1 MTLFSDKPRSER
13 GKAFKQNR
21 LDRQERQ
28 SKRFPWLMPAI
39 VVLAVVIVV
48 TGIVI
53 AAALGK
59 LF

>member
-1 MTLFSDKPRSER
+1 MTLFSDKPRGER
-13 GKAFKQNR
+13 DKAFKQDR
-21 LDRQERQ
+21 LDRQDRQ

-39 VVLAVVIVV
+39 VVLAIIIVA
-48 TGIVI
+48 TGLII

>member
-21 LDRQERQ
+21 LDRQDRQ
-28 SKRFPWLMPAI
+28 SKRFPWLMPTI
-39 VVLAVVIVV
+39 VVLAIVIVV
-48 TGIVI
+48 TGVII
-53 AAALGK
+53 AAVLGK

>member
-13 GKAFKQNR
+13 GKILKQNR
-21 LDRQERQ
+21 LDSQDRQ

-39 VVLAVVIVV
+39 VVLAIVIVV
-48 TGIVI
+48 TGVII
-53 AAALGK
+53 AAVLGK

>member
-13 GKAFKQNR
+13 GKVLKQDR
-21 LDRQERQ
+21 LDRQDRQ

-39 VVLAVVIVV
+39 VVVAVLIVGTGLVLA
-48 TGIVI
+48 
-53 AAALGK
+53 AMLGR

>member
-13 GKAFKQNR
+13 GKAFKQDR
-21 LDRQERQ
+21 LDRQDRQ
-28 SKRFPWLMPAI
+28 AKRFPWLMPTI
-39 VVLAVVIVV
+39 VVLAVIVVV
-48 TGIVI
+48 TGLII

>member
-13 GKAFKQNR
+13 GKAFKQDR

-39 VVLAVVIVV
+39 VVLAVIIVV
-48 TGIVI
+48 TGVII

>member
-1 MTLFSDKPRSER
+1 MTLSSDRPRGER
-13 GKAFKQNR
+13 GKELKQDR

-39 VVLAVVIVV
+39 VVVAILIVA
-48 TGIVI
+48 TGIII